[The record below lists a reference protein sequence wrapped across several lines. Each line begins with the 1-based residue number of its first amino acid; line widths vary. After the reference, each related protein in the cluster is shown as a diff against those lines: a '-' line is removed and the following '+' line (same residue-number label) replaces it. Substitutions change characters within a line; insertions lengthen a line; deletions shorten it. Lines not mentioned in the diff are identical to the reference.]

1 MLLLALSGAASD
13 TDWWMFFV
21 DVFYNWFLSIEL
33 PAKKYCSE
41 CHCLGWTQS
50 SDCFYFC
57 LLYSI
62 YIFFFSFKIPFGWF
76 WLRFYPD
83 FVSRVLGNFY
93 FFSVCQWPA
102 FLVAIIKDDY
112 KNSNNRLTVKR
123 ARCRT
128 MNSLGFVSFQVS
140 LIPYFQRGNWGSELR
155 SNLPRVAEL
164 RKSSVGIPT

>member
-1 MLLLALSGAASD
+1 MCFTIDSLVLNSQPRSTAVNAIAWGGPNLLIV
-13 TDWWMFFV
+13 FIFV
-21 DVFYNWFLSIEL
+21 SCI
-33 PAKKYCSE
+33 
-41 CHCLGWTQS
+41 
-50 SDCFYFC
+50 
-57 LLYSI
+57 LYI
-62 YIFFFSFKIPFGWF
+62 YFFSFKIPFGWF